1 MDQKRK
7 IVIPLGE
14 GFGKEAGGAKDFEG
28 GSTVRAPL
36 FDEEATMGARPVV
49 PIAAAYPPPS
59 TRFPLLALVVILA
72 VSAGLAGGLAIGL
85 YKSGQNRPSAA
96 SAPAETTTTASA
108 EQASQTPAQE
118 QLPATIAS
126 EKSPATQP
134 RTVAA
139 AAVEENAPTE
149 RAARDERPKRDE
161 DKVSAPVAPR
171 ETAREKHDR
180 EESELEERTL
190 ARQEEREARRQQRQ
204 ERRRRARE
212 REEADSGDLNRQ
224 IDRGAREL
232 NRIREIFE
240 GQHP

>member
-1 MDQKRK
+1 MEQKRK

-14 GFGKEAGGAKDFEG
+14 GSEKEAGAA
-28 GSTVRAPL
+28 TMRAPL

-72 VSAGLAGGLAIGL
+72 VSAGVAGGFFIGL
-85 YKSGQNRPSAA
+85 YKSGQSRTAPPAA
-96 SAPAETTTTASA
+96 SS
-108 EQASQTPAQE
+108 EQASQAPAPKE

-126 EKSPATQP
+126 EKPAAQPP
-134 RTVAA
+134 RTVATT
-139 AAVEENAPTE
+139 ENASAEHT
-149 RAARDERPKRDE
+149 ARDERQKRDE
-161 DKVSAPVAPR
+161 DKVLAPVEVQEP
-171 ETAREKHDR
+171 AREKREREERDR
-180 EESELEERTL
+180 EDRII
-190 ARQEEREARRQQRQ
+190 ARQEEREMRRQQRQ

-224 IDRGAREL
+224 IERGASEL

-240 GQHP
+240 GQRP